1 MNEPVALPQ
10 DGIIRKMWAV
20 EASRYR
26 DHLLRLDQASRR
38 NRFGGNVSDEFL
50 LNYVGM
56 TLGLDTVVHGFFVNG
71 TMRGAAELRSIGRP
85 LTKEAEAAF
94 SVEKPWQSHG
104 VGSALLAR
112 TLLAA
117 RNRGIKFLHMACL
130 ADNQRMQQLAR
141 KFDAELTFD
150 FGGVVGELSTPRP
163 TPISV
168 LREIVADSHGFANAI
183 LEVQSRLLRPA

>member
-71 TMRGAAELRSIGRP
+71 TMRGAAELRSIGRA
-85 LTKEAEAAF
+85 LAKEAEAAF
-94 SVEKPWQSHG
+94 SIEKPWQSHG